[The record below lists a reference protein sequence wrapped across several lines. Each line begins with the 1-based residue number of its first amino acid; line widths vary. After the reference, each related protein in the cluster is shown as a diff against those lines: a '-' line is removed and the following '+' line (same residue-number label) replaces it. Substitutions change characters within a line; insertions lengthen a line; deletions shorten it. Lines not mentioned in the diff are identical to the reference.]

1 LIIVISSFKLL
12 GSLTGLTSLP
22 ALLLTYHDPGAPLL
36 VWLALLGCI
45 AIIRALPDSTYR
57 NLIKKTK
64 LVFFVVL
71 VIGILPY
78 SVTQLRVGFF
88 PQLERGTP
96 SYRPVMSKAASV
108 DGAASIQEK
117 GNYKTVALARKG
129 LANKKE
135 LSQHQFD
142 SKAKV
147 QSGPGV
153 PARKWKSVRL
163 DWNGPVEEEL
173 SIDFFL
179 LSPFVNLLLALVKV
193 AAIFLFAFFMLDY
206 KKGGDALRLP
216 DMKKTAVIVLLA
228 AVLSGGAAPLAHC
241 ADYPSQDLL
250 NQLRDRLLEPAQCFP
265 HCADLARMRLELQG
279 SDCSIDMETVALA
292 DCAIQVPSGKGLF
305 WHKAALDDVP
315 APLVA
320 KEKNLWMPVP
330 KGRHHIALKGRVN
343 QATFEL
349 QLPHKPHKV
358 IFLGHGQWTV
368 AGLDENQVP
377 EGRLQ
382 CIKKEQQQKQSGFVA
397 TTLPPFMQVERTL
410 NLGLQWTVE
419 TVVKRLSPTGS
430 AVFLKIPLLAG
441 ESVTNPDFQVDK
453 GEVKITFAPNER
465 QKSYQSLFKQHDTIE
480 LAAPATTEYCETW
493 RLNASPVW
501 HVETAGIVPILH
513 HAASGSW
520 QPEWRPWPKEK
531 LSLTVTRPEWVPGP
545 TKTIESSFLAIRP
558 GLRSTTMRLSF
569 SIRSTRGDQQNII
582 LPEDAIVQ
590 YVRVNGIEQPVKKD
604 RTVVIPLSPTSQQ
617 VEIEWRTR
625 QGITPVFT
633 VPKIDIGSESVNA
646 DIEINIGNRWV
657 WFVKGPQLG
666 PAILFY
672 SEMLIILVAAILL
685 GRSQLTPLRSLHW
698 LLLGFGLCQSG
709 LIPCLIIVAWFLAL
723 KIRKE
728 KGHLLSRFWFDVS
741 QIALV
746 LLSLVAAGALV
757 FALENG
763 LLGHPD
769 MLISGNNSSSSLLHW
784 YQARI
789 TDTILP
795 QPMVIS
801 IPIMAY
807 RITMLAWALWMAFY
821 LLRWVKWGWGCFTNG
836 QIWQKISGRRFT
848 RKRNDSQNL

>member
-1 LIIVISSFKLL
+1 M
-12 GSLTGLTSLP
+12 P
-22 ALLLTYHDPGAPLL
+22 ALLLTYHDPGAPLFL
-36 VWLALLGCI
+36 WLALLGCI
-45 AIIRALPDSTYR
+45 AIIRALPDSKYR
-57 NLIKKTK
+57 SLIKKTK
-64 LVFFVVL
+64 LALFVVL
-71 VIGILPY
+71 VIGLLPY

-88 PQLERGTP
+88 PQLERSTP
-96 SYRPVMSKAASV
+96 SYRPVMSKAAS
-108 DGAASIQEK
+108 IQEK
-117 GNYKTVALARKG
+117 VSDKTEDFASKDLDTQQMMTTLYADSRG
-129 LANKKE
+129 GKKRQE
-135 LSQHQFD
+135 LIQHQFD
-142 SKAKV
+142 GKAKV

-153 PARKWKSVRL
+153 PTRKWKSVRL

-173 SIDFFL
+173 SIEFFL
-179 LSPFVNLLLALVKV
+179 LPPFVNLLLALVKV

-206 KKGGDALRLP
+206 KKGGDRAIKP
-216 DMKKTAVIVLLA
+216 PGMKQTAVTVLLA

-265 HCADLARMRLELQG
+265 HCADLVQMQLELQG

-305 WHKAALDDVP
+305 WHKAALDEVSS
-315 APLVA
+315 PLVA
-320 KEKNLWMPVP
+320 KEKNLWMPIS
-330 KGRHHIALKGRVN
+330 KGRHHITLKGRVN

-349 QLPHKPHKV
+349 QLPHKPPKV
-358 IFLGHGQWTV
+358 IFFGHGQWTV

-382 CIKKEQQQKQSGFVA
+382 CMKKEQQQKQSGFVA

-465 QKSYQSLFKQHDTIE
+465 QKSYQSLFKQHHTIE
-480 LAAPATTEYCETW
+480 LAAPATTEYYETW

-569 SIRSTRGDQQNII
+569 SIRSTRGDQQNIT

-604 RTVVIPLSPTSQQ
+604 RTVVIPLSPTRQQ

-633 VPKIDIGSESVNA
+633 VPKIDIGSESVNT
-646 DIEINIGNRWV
+646 DIEINIGNRWI
-657 WFVKGPQLG
+657 WFVKGPQQG

-709 LIPCLIIVAWFLAL
+709 LVPCLIIVAWFLAL

-728 KGHLLSRFWFDVS
+728 KGHLVSGFWFDIS
-741 QIALV
+741 QIVLV

-757 FALENG
+757 FALQNG

-769 MLISGNNSSSSLLHW
+769 MLISGNNSSSSLLRW

-821 LLRWVKWGWGCFTNG
+821 LLRWVKWGWGCFVSG
-836 QIWQKISGRRFT
+836 QIWQKISGRGFK
-848 RKRNDSQNL
+848 RKRNDSHDL